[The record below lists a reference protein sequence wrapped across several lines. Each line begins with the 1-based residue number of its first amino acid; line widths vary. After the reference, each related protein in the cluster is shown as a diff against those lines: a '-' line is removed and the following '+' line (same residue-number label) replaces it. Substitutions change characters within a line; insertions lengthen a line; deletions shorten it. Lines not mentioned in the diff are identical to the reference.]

1 MRKDKLKSID
11 IRYFLIPFI
20 VLILIFF
27 GLTAYMVN
35 NYVNKSYEIFEESSL
50 DIADSYSHTL
60 ITSQEAH
67 TIVSELLEEKLMIA
81 SQAAK
86 LIQGFE
92 TTEEL
97 AELAERFFIDE
108 IYIYNPE
115 GEIIHSNITKYIGWK
130 AYPGHPVHDFM
141 ISDEQI
147 LVEDIRRDSE
157 SDIYYKYV
165 YFQVADG
172 SFVQIGVL
180 AEDVREFLGR
190 FELDRLID
198 DMSDRENIAH
208 ISFVDNN
215 NEVIISNNS
224 QYIEEIAEEITTHKE
239 TFGPE
244 QHSIRTVLGG
254 QDVFQV
260 CVPVKSENKSFGTL
274 TVAWKT
280 AEIDAEI
287 KNIIFN
293 SFLQLFLVSAI
304 IGAILYYAY
313 RKNKSNIR
321 IAYYDMLTDLPNSQ
335 YLAEYLPN
343 EIKDVGKD
351 KKAVMLL
358 NCTNFKVLNMTYGYA
373 YGDKILTQIADK
385 IKNLLK
391 EDQEIFRTSADR
403 FVLVIGSYKIKDD
416 LKELAKKIIAVF
428 QNPFVVDKGLQF
440 INAEIAIIE
449 VKNPKVTVDSLL
461 RDVTLALSY
470 IGSNSDGTI
479 SFFEED
485 MKVIVRRQD
494 KIEKVLREV
503 IKGDEERM
511 FYLQFQPKWDLKQNR
526 IMGFEALARL
536 NIPGMGI
543 IPPAE
548 FIDIAE
554 KRLLIYDLGKQILQ
568 RACKFSKNLHGS
580 GYENINLSVNISG
593 LQLLRDEFI
602 PDIKQFIQLSCADIK
617 SLEFE
622 ITESVLL
629 SNYEMINEKLK
640 DIREIGI
647 AVSLDDFGTGFSSLA
662 RLRELNI
669 DVVKLDRFF
678 ISKIK
683 NEDEE
688 NLITS
693 DIISM
698 AHKIG
703 LTVIAEGVEEEEQRR
718 YLEKHDCD
726 IIQGYLVS
734 KPLVEVDALEF
745 LKNNQ

>member
-20 VLILIFF
+20 ILVLLFF
-27 GLTAYMVN
+27 GITQYTINKYVN
-35 NYVNKSYEIFEESSL
+35 NSYENFEESSI
-50 DIADSYSHTL
+50 DIANSYSRTL
-60 ITSQEAH
+60 LTSQEAH
-67 TIVSELLEEKLMIA
+67 NIVTELLDEKLMIA

-108 IYIYNPE
+108 IYLYNPE
-115 GEIIHSNITKYIGWK
+115 GEIIHSNTNKYIGWK
-130 AYPGHPVHDFM
+130 AYPHPVHDFM
-141 ISDEQI
+141 ISDEPI
-147 LVEDIRRDSE
+147 LVEDIRRDTE
-157 SDIYYKYV
+157 SDTYYKYA
-165 YFQVADG
+165 YYQVADG

-180 AEDVREFLGR
+180 AEDVQEFLGE
-190 FELDRLID
+190 FELKKIIDRI
-198 DMSDRENIAH
+198 SNREDIMY
-208 ISFVDNN
+208 ISFVDDN
-215 NEVIISNNS
+215 NEMIVSNNS
-224 QYIEEIAEEITTHKE
+224 QYTEEITEEITIHQQN
-239 TFGPE
+239 FGSE
-244 QHSIRTVLGG
+244 QYSVRTVLDGH
-254 QDVFQV
+254 DVFQV
-260 CVPVKSENKSFGTL
+260 CMPVLSEDKSLGTL
-274 TVAWKT
+274 TVAWRT
-280 AEIDAEI
+280 DEIDGEI
-287 KNIIFN
+287 KDIIFN
-293 SFLQLFLVSAI
+293 NFLQLAI
-304 IGAILYYAY
+304 VGAIMYYAY
-313 RKNKSNIR
+313 RKNKSNLR
-321 IAYYDMLTDLPNSQ
+321 LAYYDKLTGLPNS
-335 YLAEYLPN
+335 EYLN
-343 EIKDVGKD
+343 EYLESEVKDADKH
-351 KKAVMLL
+351 KKAIMLL
-358 NCTNFKVLNMTYGYA
+358 NCTNFNILNMPHGYLYGE
-373 YGDKILTQIADK
+373 KIHVKIAEK
-385 IKNLLK
+385 IKNILEPDEELFRPSTDRFIIVIGNYKRK
-391 EDQEIFRTSADR
+391 EDLQA
-403 FVLVIGSYKIKDD
+403 
-416 LKELAKKIIAVF
+416 LAQKIINIF
-428 QNPFVVDKGLQF
+428 DKPFLVNGDPQF
-440 INAEIAIIE
+440 VSAEIGIVEI
-449 VKNPKVTVDSLL
+449 KNQDMPIDSLL
-461 RDVTLALSY
+461 RDATLALSH
-470 IGSNSDGTI
+470 INSSSNDAI
-479 SFFEED
+479 YFYED
-485 MKVIVRRQD
+485 EMKDIVRRAD
-494 KIEKVLREV
+494 KIEKVLRDIIQGKNPE
-503 IKGDEERM
+503 M
-511 FYLQFQPKWDLKQNR
+511 FYLQFQPKWDIKQDK
-526 IMGFEALARL
+526 IIGFEALARL
-536 NIPGMGI
+536 NIPIMGL

-554 KRLLIYDLGKQILQ
+554 KILLIYDLGKQILQ

-602 PDIKQFIQLSCADIK
+602 PDIKQFIQSSCADIK

>member
-157 SDIYYKYV
+157 SDIYYKYA

-321 IAYYDMLTDLPNSQ
+321 IAYYDMLTKLPNSQ
-335 YLAEYLPN
+335 YLAEYLQN

-391 EDQEIFRTSADR
+391 EDQEIFRTTADR
-403 FVLVIGSYKIKDD
+403 FVLVIGSYKIKDE

-485 MKVIVRRQD
+485 MKVIARRQD

-568 RACKFSKNLHGS
+568 RACKFSKSLHGS

-602 PDIKQFIQLSCADIK
+602 PDIKQFIQSSCADIK

-629 SNYEMINEKLK
+629 SNYDLLNEKLK
-640 DIREIGI
+640 DIRKMGI

-703 LTVIAEGVEEEEQRR
+703 LTVVAEGVEEEEQRR

-734 KPLVEVDALEF
+734 KPLVEVNALEF

>member
-27 GLTAYMVN
+27 GMTQYTINKYVN
-35 NYVNKSYEIFEESSL
+35 NSYENFEESSI
-50 DIADSYSHTL
+50 DIANSYSRTL
-60 ITSQEAH
+60 LTSQEAH
-67 TIVSELLEEKLMIA
+67 NIVTELLDEKLMIA

-141 ISDEQI
+141 ISDKQI
-147 LVEDIRRDSE
+147 LVEDIRRDTE
-157 SDIYYKYV
+157 SDIYYKYA

-180 AEDVREFLGR
+180 AEDVQEFLGK
-190 FELDRLID
+190 FELKKIIDRI
-198 DMSDRENIAH
+198 SNREDIMY
-208 ISFVDNN
+208 ISFVNDNN
-215 NEVIISNNS
+215 EMIVSNNS
-224 QYIEEIAEEITTHKE
+224 QYTEEITEEITIHQQN
-239 TFGPE
+239 FGSE
-244 QHSIRTVLGG
+244 QYSVMTVLDGH
-254 QDVFQV
+254 DVFQV
-260 CVPVKSENKSFGTL
+260 CVPVLSEDKSLGTL
-274 TVAWKT
+274 TVAWRT
-280 AEIDAEI
+280 DEIDGEI
-287 KNIIFN
+287 KDIIFN
-293 SFLQLFLVSAI
+293 NFLQLALVSAI
-304 IGAILYYAY
+304 VGAIMYYAY

-321 IAYYDMLTDLPNSQ
+321 IAYYDKLTGLPNSQ
-335 YLAEYLPN
+335 YLNEYL
-343 EIKDVGKD
+343 ESEVKDADKH
-351 KKAVMLL
+351 KKAIMLL
-358 NCTNFKVLNMTYGYA
+358 NCTNFNILNMTHGYA
-373 YGDKILTQIADK
+373 YGEKIHVQIVEK
-385 IKNLLK
+385 IKSLLRPD
-391 EDQEIFRTSADR
+391 EELFRPSTDH
-403 FVLVIGSYKIKDD
+403 LVIVIGNYKR
-416 LKELAKKIIAVF
+416 KENLRALAQKIINIF
-428 QNPFVVDKGLQF
+428 DKPFLVNGGPQF
-440 INAEIAIIE
+440 VSAEIGIVEI
-449 VKNPKVTVDSLL
+449 KNQKVSIDSLL
-461 RDVTLALSY
+461 RDATLALSH
-470 IGSNSDGTI
+470 INSSSNDAI
-479 SFFEED
+479 YFYED
-485 MKVIVRRQD
+485 EMKDIVRRAD
-494 KIEKVLREV
+494 KIEKVLRDIIQGKNPE
-503 IKGDEERM
+503 M
-511 FYLQFQPKWDLKQNR
+511 FYLQFQPKWDIKQDK
-526 IMGFEALARL
+526 IIGFEALARL
-536 NIPGMGI
+536 NIPIMGL

-554 KRLLIYDLGKQILQ
+554 KRLLIYDLGKQILH
-568 RACKFSKNLHGS
+568 RACKFSKKLSES

-593 LQLLRDEFI
+593 LQMLREEFI
-602 PDIKQFIQLSCADIK
+602 ADVKQYIQSSCIDIK

-629 SNYEMINEKLK
+629 SNYERINEKLK
-640 DIREIGI
+640 DIREMGI

-669 DVVKLDRFF
+669 NIVKLDKFF

-703 LTVIAEGVEEEEQRR
+703 LTVVAEGVEEEEQKR
-718 YLEKHDCD
+718 YLQKHDCD

-734 KPLVEVDALEF
+734 KPLVEEDALEF
-745 LKNNQ
+745 LKNSQ